1 MASTRFVASG
11 VNASA
16 AGVISGAVKVGNLV
30 EDIARGDAV
39 GGSDA
44 IDSGGEGAARVK
56 GLDR

>member
-1 MASTRFVASG
+1 MTGAGFVASG
-11 VNASA
+11 VNAGA
-16 AGVISGAVKVGNLV
+16 ASVVGGAVKVGSFV
-30 EDIARGDAV
+30 EDVARGDAV